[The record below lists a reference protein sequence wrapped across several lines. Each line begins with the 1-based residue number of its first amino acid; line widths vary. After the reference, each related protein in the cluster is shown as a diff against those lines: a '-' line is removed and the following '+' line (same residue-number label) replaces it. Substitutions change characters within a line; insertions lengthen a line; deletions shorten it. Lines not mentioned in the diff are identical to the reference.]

1 LENLKELRQRVVEL
15 KWYVQSA
22 SAQGLKLP
30 GAHGGGWVRLA
41 MICGSE
47 NINTKAQARAF
58 LLGKYGQV
66 PKAFLVSSGISV
78 KPKVAAVFAKP
89 VKKRNHTVTT
99 DRFYL
104 CREWRELRYRALAT
118 YGNKCQC
125 CGAGPEDGAKIH
137 VDHIKPRSTHRHL
150 QLEFSNL
157 QILCDSC
164 NIGKSNLDSTDWRE
178 RMDAENIAHLRV
190 IK

>member
-1 LENLKELRQRVVEL
+1 MSKANKYKRVARPWLIKGWLVDKIRRMNVLNGRNAWQVKDEEL
-15 KWYVQSA
+15 A
-22 SAQGLKLP
+22 A
-30 GAHGGGWVRLA
+30 LA
-41 MICGSE
+41 GITNGIISP
-47 NINTKAQARAF
+47 NAAKKA
-58 LLGKYGQV
+58 
-66 PKAFLVSSGISV
+66 ID
-78 KPKVAAVFAKP
+78 AAWIAANDSHKTY
-89 VKKRNHTVTT
+89 KSK
-99 DRFYL
+99 DMFYL

-164 NIGKSNLDSTDWRE
+164 NMGKSNLDSTDWRE

>member
-1 LENLKELRQRVVEL
+1 MGKSKKYKRV
-15 KWYVQSA
+15 
-22 SAQGLKLP
+22 
-30 GAHGGGWVRLA
+30 
-41 MICGSE
+41 
-47 NINTKAQARAF
+47 
-58 LLGKYGQV
+58 
-66 PKAFLVSSGISV
+66 
-78 KPKVAAVFAKP
+78 AKP
-89 VKKRNHTVTT
+89 WLIKGWLVDKVRRMNVLHNRNAWQVKDEELAALVGITDGIISPSAAKKAIDAAWLSANVSHKKPISY
-99 DRFYL
+99 DRFYH

-157 QILCDSC
+157 QILCDAC
-164 NIGKSNLDSTDWRE
+164 NLGKSNLDSTDWRE